1 MSSVPYRCP
10 DCGGELDL
18 ARTPLESGLV
28 RLAVLG
34 SDDFALEFDDPAL
47 HASARGALGPCPHA
61 GDPVWEREQL
71 QPLALAGLAQLE
83 HAAAA
88 EPRLADLLEVWRP
101 RAYALAGRA
110 EELSREDALRG
121 RFELRLA
128 DVERRMRAA
137 AAAGDDDEAERLHAR
152 YIELGTTY
160 AGRLAAGWRST
171 SS

>member
-1 MSSVPYRCP
+1 VSPVPYHCA

-28 RLAVLG
+28 RLAALG
-34 SDDFALEFDDPAL
+34 SEGFALEFDESEV
-47 HASARGALGPCPHA
+47 HARARRALGPCPHA
-61 GDPVWEREQL
+61 GAPVWVRERL
-71 QPLALAGLAQLE
+71 QPIAREGLAELE
-83 HAAAA
+83 RAAVV
-88 EPRLADLLEVWRP
+88 EPRMAELLRVWRP
-101 RAYALAGRA
+101 RAFALAGRA
-110 EELSREDALRG
+110 DELSREEALQG

-137 AAAGDDDEAERLHAR
+137 AAAGEEDEAERLHAR

-171 SS
+171 TG

>member
-1 MSSVPYRCP
+1 VSPVPYHCA

-28 RLAVLG
+28 RLAAFG
-34 SDDFALEFDDPAL
+34 SEGFLLEFDEPEV
-47 HASARGALGPCPHA
+47 HTRARAALGPCPHA
-61 GDPVWEREQL
+61 GDPVWARERLE
-71 QPLALAGLAQLE
+71 PIAREGLAQLE
-83 HAAAA
+83 HAAAV
-88 EPRLADLLEVWRP
+88 EPRMAELLRVWRP
-101 RAYALAGRA
+101 RAFALAGRA
-110 EELSREDALRG
+110 GELSREEALQG

-137 AAAGDDDEAERLHAR
+137 TAAGDEDEAERLHAR

-171 SS
+171 TG

>member
-1 MSSVPYRCP
+1 MHYICP
-10 DCGGELDL
+10 DCGGEVEL
-18 ARTPLESGLV
+18 ARTPLESGLL

-34 SDDFALEFDDPAL
+34 AEGFALEFDAPEVHAL
-47 HASARGALGPCPHA
+47 ARVTLAACPHA
-61 GDPVWEREQL
+61 ADPVWDREAIEPFAREGLER
-71 QPLALAGLAQLE
+71 LE
-83 HAAAA
+83 RAAAA
-88 EPRLADLLEVWRP
+88 DARMADLLAVWRP

-110 EELSREDALRG
+110 GELSREEALRG

-137 AAAGDDDEAERLHAR
+137 TAAGDDDEAERLHAR

-171 SS
+171 GG